1 MITARLREDWEQALR
16 DLPVAFQS
24 QYYQRLS
31 LVLMGE
37 EVYSYYYVK
46 LWQRM
51 EELRGS
57 VLCKDC
63 NETDKPAIV
72 KALDIE
78 DYFEFECVVY
88 VMCKDLHPMQIARI

>member
-37 EVYSYYYVK
+37 EVYSYYYVN
-46 LWQRM
+46 LFQHL
-51 EELRGS
+51 EELRELG
-57 VLCKDC
+57 LCKDC
-63 NETDKPAIV
+63 DETGKSAIV
-72 KALDIE
+72 KALHVE
-78 DYFEFECVVY
+78 DYFEYQGVVY
-88 VMCKDLHPMQIARI
+88 VLCKDLHPLQIARI